1 MSIQNRIQRPE
12 VPYLNNLHLAV
23 MVVLINLP
31 LAMLFQYGRPLTWT
45 GLQIDAAICGW
56 TTVLISFWVAKR
68 NVSIRWGKALC
79 LRKCPSA
86 PSCRKCRVAYLP
98 FPS

>member
-23 MVVLINLP
+23 IVVLINMP

-45 GLQIDAAICGW
+45 GLQMDAAICAW

-68 NVSIRWGKALC
+68 NVSITRGQGAL
-79 LRKCPSA
+79 PA
-86 PSCRKCRVAYLP
+86 QVPPQPPHAENAA
-98 FPS
+98 